1 MSFSSSI
8 NSLSALTPIEFV
20 YSFNTEEALDF
31 YRREF
36 SNKLGYNS
44 YTAFENIQDLAIS
57 KKNALFL
64 TDVKSLS
71 SIFKQTTNTLDIKSL
86 AGTVFLKST
95 DDQYLIQ
102 NGETFFVGSSALYD
116 KAVLTIVPVDA
127 NNNVELYSK
136 DGVPLVVDTKYPY
149 TVRAFKEE
157 TLTPDKYYTKLFKID
172 YSDNTISFKTTT
184 VEGDRYLSY
193 GTDGIFRA
201 VGLMLNNTVFNSYLF
216 VPEFI
221 TTSELSI
228 GFDPSSV
235 EVKYYNDIETFQNRL
250 TLDIKEKNVSDTN
263 LLISCATSD
272 MTKEDKTPI
281 NIALLRTNFTS
292 TGTYAPKH

>member
-20 YSFNTEEALDF
+20 YSFNAEEALSF

-36 SNKLGYNS
+36 SNKLGYNN

-71 SIFKQTTNTLDIKSL
+71 SIFKQSTNTLDIKKL
-86 AGTVFLKST
+86 AGTVFLKT
-95 DDQYLIQ
+95 ADDQYIIQ
-102 NGETFFVGSSALYD
+102 NGETFFVGSSAIYD
-116 KAVLTIVPVDA
+116 RATISIVPVDA
-127 NNNVELYSK
+127 NGTVELYSK
-136 DGVPLVVDTKYPY
+136 DGIPLVVDATYPY
-149 TVRAFKEE
+149 TVRAFNE

-172 YSDNTISFKTTT
+172 YSDNIISFKTTT
-184 VEGDRYLSY
+184 IEGDRYLSY
-193 GTDGIFRA
+193 GTDGVFRA
-201 VGLMLNNTVFNSYLF
+201 VGLMLNDAVFNSYLF
-216 VPEFI
+216 TPEFI

-228 GFDPSSV
+228 GFDPSSI

-250 TLDIKEKNVSDTN
+250 TLDIKEKNISDTN

-272 MTKEDKTPI
+272 ITKEDKTPI

-292 TGTYAPKH
+292 TGTYAPKY

>member
-20 YSFNTEEALDF
+20 YSFNTEEALNF

-71 SIFKQTTNTLDIKSL
+71 SVFKQSTNTLDIKKL
-86 AGTVFLKST
+86 AGTIFLKTT
-95 DDQYLIQ
+95 DDRYLIQ

-116 KAVLTIVPVDA
+116 RATISIVPVDT
-127 NNNVELYSK
+127 NSTVELYSK
-136 DGVPLVVDTKYPY
+136 DGIPLVVDTTYPY
-149 TVRAFKEE
+149 TVRAFNE

-172 YSDNTISFKTTT
+172 YSDNAISFKTTT

-201 VGLMLNNTVFNSYLF
+201 VGLMLNNAVFNSYLF
-216 VPEFI
+216 TPEFI

-250 TLDIKEKNVSDTN
+250 TLDVKEKNVSDTN

>member
-20 YSFNTEEALDF
+20 YSFNTEEALSF

-71 SIFKQTTNTLDIKSL
+71 SIFKQSTNTLDIKKL
-86 AGTVFLKST
+86 AGTVFLKT
-95 DDQYLIQ
+95 ADDQYIIQ
-102 NGETFFVGSSALYD
+102 NGETFFVGSSAIYD
-116 KAVLTIVPVDA
+116 RATISIVPVDA
-127 NNNVELYSK
+127 NGTVELYSK
-136 DGVPLVVDTKYPY
+136 DGIPLVVDATYPY
-149 TVRAFKEE
+149 TVRAFNE

-172 YSDNTISFKTTT
+172 YSDNIISFKTTT
-184 VEGDRYLSY
+184 IEGDRYLSY
-193 GTDGIFRA
+193 GTDGVFRA
-201 VGLMLNNTVFNSYLF
+201 VGLMLNDCVFNSYLF
-216 VPEFI
+216 TPEFI

-228 GFDPSSV
+228 GFDPSSI

-250 TLDIKEKNVSDTN
+250 RLDIKEKNISDTN

-272 MTKEDKTPI
+272 ITKEDKTPI